1 MQYVRV
7 NYGEKPYWKCK
18 GCEHPFPSGKITI
31 KQRWSNKRGGIFVDQ
46 PHFEFSNDGN
56 PCMNGECLDLDKKC
70 PFCVNT
76 IVNKIL
82 T

>member
-1 MQYVRV
+1 MEYVRV

-18 GCEHPFPSGKITI
+18 GCEHPFPSGRITTKKLWNP
-31 KQRWSNKRGGIFVDQ
+31 KQEKMVDR
-46 PHFEFSNDGN
+46 PDFEFSNDGN
-56 PCMNGECLDLDKKC
+56 PCMNGECLDLGKKC